1 MRYYQKYK
9 MVKNRIRKSSSYYW
23 MLCEFCK
30 NKFIYTYVFPETGKF
45 DKIWVKV
52 LLQGL
57 DEKPSIQQLE
67 AKSPH

>member
-1 MRYYQKYK
+1 
-9 MVKNRIRKSSSYYW
+9 MVKYRIRKSSSYDW

-30 NKFIYTYVFPETGKF
+30 NKFIYIYVFPETGKF

-67 AKSPH
+67 EGSWDFSGC